1 MALYKILSLKKGIGD
16 SFEILKISSMSS
28 LREKLKKMKYPVEV
42 PTPAKSEIFICGFY
56 GIIFIKVCCWFQMSI
71 PIPKR
76 NEFFEKNLPFIFIS
90 Y

>member
-1 MALYKILSLKKGIGD
+1 MSVIFLKFC
-16 SFEILKISSMSS
+16 FENIFHEFIK
-28 LREKLKKMKYPVEV
+28 REIKKMKHPVEI

-76 NEFFEKNLPFIFIS
+76 NEFLKKESTIHFYFLLD
-90 Y
+90 